1 MISTSDERAELA
13 RLLTQ
18 IAMRDAEAFADL
30 YRRTSARLFGVALR
44 MLRDRGEAE
53 EVLQE
58 VFTGVWRRAEVFDP
72 ALAGAMTW
80 LVTLTRNKAID
91 RLRRRRDTTP
101 EEAIDLDRLADE
113 RPGPAAEAEAS
124 LDYRRLQGCLD
135 ELDPKHRHSVRAA
148 FFSGATYNELA
159 QRCRVPLGT
168 MKSWIRRALIQLR
181 TCLES

>member
-1 MISTSDERAELA
+1 MTPTSDEPAALA
-13 RLLTQ
+13 LLLAQT
-18 IAMRDAEAFADL
+18 AARDANAFADL

-91 RLRRRRDTTP
+91 RLRRRREATP
-101 EEAIDLDRLADE
+101 GDPIDPDRLADE
-113 RPGPAAEAEAS
+113 SPGPAAQAEAS
-124 LDYRRLQGCLD
+124 LEYRRLQGCLD
-135 ELDPKHRHSVRAA
+135 ELDPEHRRSVREA